1 MPLRDILARNFE
13 TSSNSSSFSS
23 SKSRGAPH
31 HSSTSVLHH
40 PCWSKTKV
48 TTRRSTSTRLLVAVP
63 VLLISVLTTACP
75 GPKLNPA
82 PEVSPTPTS
91 TPAAPPAAPAPT
103 PTPLPEAVIPYSHKE
118 VARLFNGVEV
128 HTKVDSAIGELAYNE
143 RKAPESYVLNLQVDV
158 RVPKAAQTIEEL
170 SAPDRSLP
178 SVLPGLAEMLPAS
191 KVSDFY
197 YGLYQIKVESLGR
210 ELGRLEQLLS
220 KHNFF
225 DCNTILELTSP
236 HSSRKALLIQS
247 DMDVNADGSDSDRT
261 LSVDGSFANFQPY
274 TSYRWPKR
282 TESPSEFLEDWE
294 NKLKQ
299 AQAELAEKTGSPERR
314 KILKDQIE
322 TLEREIGDL
331 KRYSFLVSKADP
343 FVVLPGFMLRQTNHA
358 FLPRL
363 GDYVVVIYE
372 GKLYPAIVGD
382 VGPSNK
388 VGEASLRLATQLDP
402 HANAYNRPASNLN
415 VTYLLFPNTAEAQ
428 PGPPDLEKMRSRC
441 QTLLDQIGGSPARLW
456 QWTDILAT
464 PTPSPTSSPAP
475 SPIASPS
482 GSPNSLTSPS
492 PTPTISPSLGPTSTP
507 TPTSTA
513 PSPTASLKSPPK
525 HHQGESNSNGD

>member
-1 MPLRDILARNFE
+1 M
-13 TSSNSSSFSS
+13 S
-23 SKSRGAPH
+23 
-31 HSSTSVLHH
+31 LHRLG
-40 PCWSKTKV
+40 SL
-48 TTRRSTSTRLLVAVP
+48 SALLLV
-63 VLLISVLTTACP
+63 ISACMTGCP
-75 GPKLNPA
+75 GPKFNPA

-91 TPAAPPAAPAPT
+91 TPTPALTPTPT
-103 PTPLPEAVIPYSHKE
+103 PTPLPETIIPYSHKE

-128 HTKVDSAIGELAYNE
+128 HTKVESAIGDLAFNE
-143 RKAPESYVLNLQVDV
+143 RKAPDSYVLNLQVNV

-170 SAPDRSLP
+170 SVPDRSLP

-197 YGLYQIKVESLGR
+197 YGLYQLKVESLGR
-210 ELGRLEQLLS
+210 ELSRLEQLLS

-236 HSSRKALLIQS
+236 HSSRKVLLIQS

-261 LSVDGSFANFQPY
+261 RTVDGSFANFQPY

-282 TESPSEFLEDWE
+282 ADLPSEFLGDWE

-299 AQAELAEKTGSPERR
+299 AQSELAEKIGSPDR
-314 KILKDQIE
+314 KKALKDQIE
-322 TLEREIGDL
+322 VLEREIGDL

-343 FVVLPGFMLRQTNHA
+343 FVVLPGFMLRQANHA

-372 GKLYPAIVGD
+372 GKLYPAILGD
-382 VGPSNK
+382 IGPSNK
-388 VGEASLRLATQLDP
+388 IGEASLRLAMQLDP

-428 PGPPDLEKMRSRC
+428 PGPPDLEKMRNRC
-441 QTLLDQIGGSPARLW
+441 QTLLDQIGGSPAQLW

-464 PTPSPTSSPAP
+464 PTPSPTPSPAP
-475 SPIASPS
+475 SSTASPS
-482 GSPNSLTSPS
+482 GSPTGSASPIPTLTPTASPPLSPSSTPAPSSTPPTATPSPSASPRS
-492 PTPTISPSLGPTSTP
+492 PTP
-507 TPTSTA
+507 
-513 PSPTASLKSPPK
+513 K
-525 HHQGESNSNGD
+525 HHRGQPASGGD

>member
-1 MPLRDILARNFE
+1 VLLMSISNPAARDTIPRRNFVQPGCP
-13 TSSNSSSFSS
+13 
-23 SKSRGAPH
+23 SRPRFTAVHG
-31 HSSTSVLHH
+31 VLCAHGVS
-40 PCWSKTKV
+40 PF
-48 TTRRSTSTRLLVAVP
+48 LVSAL
-63 VLLISVLTTACP
+63 VLVVSGLMTGCP
-75 GPKLNPA
+75 GPKFNPS
-82 PEVSPTPTS
+82 PEISPKPTSTSTPTS
-91 TPAAPPAAPAPT
+91 TPTPTPTTPTPT

-118 VARLFNGVEV
+118 VARLFSGVEV
-128 HTKVDSAIGELAYNE
+128 HTKVESAAGDLAFNE
-143 RKAPESYVLNLQVDV
+143 RKALDSYVLNLQVNV

-170 SAPDRSLP
+170 SASDRSLS
-178 SVLPGLAEMLPAS
+178 SVLPGLAEMLPTS

-197 YGLYQIKVESLGR
+197 YGLYQIKVESLSR

-225 DCNTILELTSP
+225 DCNTILELINP

-282 TESPSEFLEDWE
+282 TDLPSEFLENWE

-299 AQAELAEKTGSPERR
+299 AQAELTEKAGSPER
-314 KILKDQIE
+314 KKVLKDQIE
-322 TLEREIGDL
+322 ALEREIGDL

-343 FVVLPGFMLRQTNHA
+343 FVVLPGFMLRQTNHG

-372 GKLYPAIVGD
+372 GKLYPAILGD
-382 VGPSNK
+382 IGPSNK

-428 PGPPDLEKMRSRC
+428 PGPPDLEKMRNRC
-441 QTLLDQIGGSPARLW
+441 QGLLDQIGGSPAQLW
-456 QWTDILAT
+456 QWADILAT
-464 PTPSPTSSPAP
+464 PTPSPIP
-475 SPIASPS
+475 SPTASPS
-482 GSPNSLTSPS
+482 GSPSGSASPS
-492 PTPTISPSLGPTSTP
+492 PTAAPTISPTLSPTTTP
-507 TPTSTA
+507 SPTSTA
-513 PSPTASLKSPPK
+513 LSATPSLTVSPKSPTPR
-525 HHQGESNSNGD
+525 HHQGDPTSKGD